1 MSFRFVI
8 IKKSVQQKT
17 FFYMYPGVHIVSKF
31 TPGGKLLGQ
40 RCLHSI
46 IVLDG
51 ENALQ
56 SDSTAVCTRL
66 LISLHICQ
74 QLLP

>member
-1 MSFRFVI
+1 
-8 IKKSVQQKT
+8 
-17 FFYMYPGVHIVSKF
+17 MYPGVHIVSKF

-56 SDSTAVCTRL
+56 SDSTAVRTRFLCTFANSCYRK
-66 LISLHICQ
+66 IF
-74 QLLP
+74 